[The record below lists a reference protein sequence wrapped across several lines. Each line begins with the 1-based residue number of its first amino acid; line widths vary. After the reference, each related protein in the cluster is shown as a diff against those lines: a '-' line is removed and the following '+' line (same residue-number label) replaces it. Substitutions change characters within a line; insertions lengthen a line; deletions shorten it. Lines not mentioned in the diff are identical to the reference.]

1 MSQVFSTFSAILIAL
16 IVPLAILIVS
26 VILSLKRSVYRKTI
40 GRAIAVIGVL
50 EMVGF
55 FMFSITLGYTV
66 YQIPYEARVI
76 IFLQGLSTVLG
87 GLLTFSSSKPKK
99 TKEAIRKIV

>member
-1 MSQVFSTFSAILIAL
+1 VFSTSSAILIAL
-16 IVPLAILIVS
+16 IVPIAILIVS
-26 VILSLKRSVYRKTI
+26 AILSMKRSVYRRNI
-40 GRAIAVIGVL
+40 GRAVAIIGVL

-55 FMFSITLGYTV
+55 FMFSITLGYIV
-66 YQIPYEARVI
+66 YRIPYEARVI

-99 TKEAIRKIV
+99 TKDIRKIA